1 MRASAEVYSPFVDF
15 AVTVVCRA
23 FHHCLQTDNGI
34 LGGTKKLT
42 GEQEMEIA
50 TGRAWTNLWL
60 VGQEKRLQQFVGQD
74 MDLES

>member
-23 FHHCLQTDNGI
+23 FHHGLQ
-34 LGGTKKLT
+34 TKKLT